1 MKVKEQHEVAK
12 LQQEV
17 DRMDVIGYEL
27 YCNLEVALDALNQ
40 IVDAPNTAA
49 SDARAVKEMVRIA
62 TWALNILQNDK
73 IAEESS

>member
-1 MKVKEQHEVAK
+1 MKVKEQYEVTK

-40 IVDAPNTAA
+40 IVDAPNTTA
-49 SDARAVKEMVRIA
+49 SDARAVKEMVRVA
-62 TWALNILQNDK
+62 RWALDTILDDK
-73 IAEESS
+73 IAEPTS